1 MALRRPRRRDRG
13 SADGEC
19 GLAARSD
26 PRGSRSKAGTGG
38 AAEAQ
43 RPARARRTP
52 LRGSRL
58 AKHRFLRAIVCF
70 QGVARRKISA
80 SIFFC
85 HVHPTPARPLGRPP
99 SSGAKEM
106 PRAGADFS
114 FASSDFKTLGAFF
127 CNFPKPGSRHSRG
140 SAARAAHGH
149 PPYQMLWVRGF
160 RGHTISGR
168 GFNLFKLLRRHF
180 RQLRPP
186 PLGWVPLAPSL
197 SQGCR
202 FFCSSNAMFF
212 HRWFWLYCIQ
222 RLHRSQPNA
231 RVCKSLGSLRSS
243 RSEPSATG
251 WSGIVE
257 ATSRDASTNCVF

>member
-1 MALRRPRRRDRG
+1 MALRRPRRRDGG

-70 QGVARRKISA
+70 QDVARRKISA

-180 RQLRPP
+180 RATPP
-186 PLGWVPLAPSL
+186 AASRLGSA
-197 SQGCR
+197 
-202 FFCSSNAMFF
+202 
-212 HRWFWLYCIQ
+212 
-222 RLHRSQPNA
+222 RSQPFP
-231 RVCKSLGSLRSS
+231 RLPIFLQLQRH
-243 RSEPSATG
+243 
-251 WSGIVE
+251 
-257 ATSRDASTNCVF
+257 VFPQMVLVVLYPALA